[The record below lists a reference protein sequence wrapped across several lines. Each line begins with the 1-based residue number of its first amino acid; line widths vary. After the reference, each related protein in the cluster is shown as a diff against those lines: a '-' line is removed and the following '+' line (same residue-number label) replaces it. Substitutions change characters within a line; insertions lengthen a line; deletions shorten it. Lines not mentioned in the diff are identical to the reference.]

1 MLLFKAFFFWLYQS
15 YPKFCWWSL
24 VDVNLI
30 LSFAGHVTCPLS
42 GGKCQVSSCS
52 SAHVLFVLFASAT
65 CSFWLTKNIYSIPW
79 YILDISSNPLTVT
92 LGIVSFWERLPDIH
106 CYDYRD
112 AARQLKKLFVLAD
125 GSVTH
130 AVLASDWENT
140 WQIGDSLEPRGFH
153 QQTTGSSHEKCGL
166 NWQTWRFNFIYL
178 YLIFNRWKQRN
189 NENQNMGMMIN
200 PWNSG
205 A

>member
-1 MLLFKAFFFWLYQS
+1 MWHAHYPVVNVRLAPVQVLMLYSSFLHLLHARFGWPKISTLY
-15 YPKFCWWSL
+15 
-24 VDVNLI
+24 
-30 LSFAGHVTCPLS
+30 
-42 GGKCQVSSCS
+42 
-52 SAHVLFVLFASAT
+52 
-65 CSFWLTKNIYSIPW
+65 
-79 YILDISSNPLTVT
+79 LDISSNPLTVT

-153 QQTTGSSHEKCGL
+153 QQTTGSSHEKCEL